1 MTAFVPLGILGL
13 GLAFILGI
21 LNGFP
26 VPNIPLYDPVD
37 VNALDETYDASTARQ
52 VADRFGAV
60 YEALINDILSFQQN
74 PDFQRAESRRLA
86 MLAFG
91 NQTSTDLD
99 IFARR
104 LQSRFGEL
112 SMQPSEL
119 MAQDRPSDAGGAID
133 LAWVPALSLDVIEQR
148 LYRSV
153 IPGGPYALVVTLA
166 DTNASS
172 YTDQGLTD
180 GTAYYYIITA
190 SDGSQESLAS
200 NEASATPVAN

>member
-1 MTAFVPLGILGL
+1 
-13 GLAFILGI
+13 
-21 LNGFP
+21 
-26 VPNIPLYDPVD
+26 
-37 VNALDETYDASTARQ
+37 
-52 VADRFGAV
+52 
-60 YEALINDILSFQQN
+60 
-74 PDFQRAESRRLA
+74 

-200 NEASATPVAN
+200 NEATATPLAN